1 MSSEDE
7 DELVDVPDEV
17 MTKVTEYVNGKLSGD
32 ERTSVAAKVASS
44 APADRAW
51 RQAHEELVIIAVT
64 DFVERTLKGMARS
77 DVQAKVTSDAPEHRL
92 WKQTHEEMT
101 EARKAIS
108 GIRKQKAP
116 DTFVEDVT
124 ATIHKRSAGGFF
136 GRRTLGDRVPFGVLL
151 IVAMLALGVVG
162 YLMWSSP
169 TGSLKVQKQPEA
181 PKHKPLDIERP

>member
-1 MSSEDE
+1 MSIEEEVED
-7 DELVDVPDEV
+7 DVPDE
-17 MTKVTEYVNGKLSGD
+17 
-32 ERTSVAAKVASS
+32 
-44 APADRAW
+44 
-51 RQAHEELVIIAVT
+51 VIIAVT
-64 DFVERTLKGMARS
+64 DYVEGKLTGAAKADVEAKLAS
-77 DVQAKVTSDAPEHRL
+77 DKPEDRV

-136 GRRTLGDRVPFGVLL
+136 ARRTLGDRVPFGVLL

-169 TGSLKVQKQPEA
+169 TGSLKVQEQPEA